1 MRKKPEL
8 EEKLFVKFGKYKHMS
23 RIGKKPITIPDGAE
37 VKISGQE
44 ISVKGPKGT
53 LSFSFHWDI
62 EVKIEGKEI
71 NVSVKK
77 INKQTKALWGLTRV
91 LISNMISGVTNGFE
105 KQLELQGVGY
115 RMAVQGKKLNMALG
129 FSHPVEV
136 DVPEGLEA
144 KIEKNIL
151 SISGI
156 DKQKVGQFAASVRAL
171 KKVEPYKGKGFR
183 YVGEIVRK
191 KAGKKAAGAEK

>member
-1 MRKKPEL
+1 V
-8 EEKLFVKFGKYKHMS
+8 EKLFVKFGKHMS
-23 RIGKKPITIPDGAE
+23 RIGKKSIEVPDNVE
-37 VKISGQE
+37 VKISGQN

-53 LSFSFHWDI
+53 LDFSFHWDI
-62 EVKIEGKEI
+62 ILKNDEKEI

-77 INKQTKALWGLTRV
+77 VTKQSKALWGLTRV
-91 LISNMISGVTNGFE
+91 LISNMIVGVTNGFE

-115 RMAVQGKKLNMALG
+115 RMAVQGKKLSMALG
-129 FSHPVEV
+129 FSHPVDV
-136 DVPEGLEA
+136 DIPEGLEA

>member
-1 MRKKPEL
+1 
-8 EEKLFVKFGKYKHMS
+8 MS
-23 RIGKKPITIPDGAE
+23 RVGKKTIVIPDGVE
-37 VKISGQE
+37 VKISGQN
-44 ISVKGPKGT
+44 ISVKGSKGA
-53 LSFSFHWDI
+53 LNFDFHYDV
-62 EVKIEGKEI
+62 EVKISGKEI

-77 INKQTKALWGLTRV
+77 ITKQTKALWGLTRV
-91 LISNMISGVTNGFE
+91 LVSNMIEGVTKGFE
-105 KQLELQGVGY
+105 KQLELQGVGF
-115 RMAVQGKKLNMALG
+115 RMAVQGEKLNMALG

-136 DVPEGLEA
+136 EIPKGLEA

-151 SISGI
+151 TISGI
-156 DKQKVGQFAASVRAL
+156 DKQQVGQFAASTRAL